1 MILWVGKVRGSINK
15 VSTKRNTINIY
26 KFITG
31 SLAVAGVAVLGI
43 TATTYADDVT
53 ELTQVIDA
61 GVLSTDVID
70 ASGNTVAN
78 PTITFPVK
86 TQEASVQTSNA
97 TYPSGTN
104 RALVSNPGATS
115 AWRLQLQAEDGEGA
129 LWERDGGGATFDYNG
144 TAAQGQMTIDA
155 TSGTATLATLHGT
168 ATGIT
173 QQASPQAFAAA
184 PNHVLDILTASGGV
198 MWEGYLTGINISQ
211 TIPAGQAAGTYR
223 INLLQTVVTP

>member
-53 ELTQVIDA
+53 ELTQVISA
-61 GVLSTDVID
+61 GVLSTDVTD
-70 ASGNTVAN
+70 ASGNTVAS

-86 TQEASVQTSNA
+86 TQETGVQTSQA

-104 RALVSNPGATS
+104 RALVSNPGATA
-115 AWRLQLQAEDGEGA
+115 AWRLQLQAEDGPTA
-129 LWERDGGGATFDYNG
+129 LWTSGGDTFDYNG

-155 TSGTATLATLHGT
+155 TGATLATLHGT

-173 QQASPQAFAAA
+173 QQASAETFAQGSKD
-184 PNHVLDILTASGGV
+184 VLDILTATGGV

-211 TIPAGQAAGTYR
+211 TIPSLQATGTYR
-223 INLLQTVVTP
+223 INLLQTVITP